1 MAIPN
6 GTKFIGISKEV
17 DLTERKSNYLNSLTE
32 AYTFPDD
39 FASNF
44 PPSYLSYAGTMLN
57 FGSSG
62 TISFLGG
69 YTADFGTIKA
79 PLGQIG
85 FVIVTEDCK
94 VTSLGWQWCS
104 GLSISTAAGAN
115 KTITFKISTAT
126 VGGDMTNAALWTD
139 YFITTTVDTD
149 DTPFPGFV
157 EDVSALNIDLPAG
170 SVVAVTALSSGTFS
184 TSSTAEANVVITLES
199 V

>member
-6 GTKFIGISKEV
+6 GTRFIGISQKV
-17 DLTERKSNYLNSLTE
+17 DLTERKSTFLNSLTE
-32 AYTFPDD
+32 PYTFPDD
-39 FASNF
+39 FNSS
-44 PPSYLSYAGTMLN
+44 SYLSYAGTMQN

-62 TISFLGG
+62 NISFLGG

-104 GLSISTAAGAN
+104 GLSISTAAGTN
-115 KTITFKISTAT
+115 KTLTFKISTAT
-126 VGGDMTNAALWTD
+126 VGGDMTNPALWTD
-139 YFITTTVDTD
+139 YFITTTIDTD
-149 DTPFPGFV
+149 TAPYPGFV

-170 SVVAVTALSSGTFS
+170 SVVAVTAISSGTFS
-184 TSSTAEANVVITLES
+184 TSNTAEANVVITLES
-199 V
+199 A

>member
-6 GTKFIGISKEV
+6 GTRFIGISQEV
-17 DLTERKSNYLNSLTE
+17 DLTERRSNYLNSLTE
-32 AYTFPDD
+32 PYTFPDD
-39 FASNF
+39 FNAS
-44 PPSYLSYAGTMLN
+44 SYLSYAGTMQNLGFN
-57 FGSSG
+57 QLSP
-62 TISFLGG
+62 LGG

-104 GLSISTAAGAN
+104 PLSISTAAGTN
-115 KTITFKISTAT
+115 KTLIFKISTAT
-126 VGGDMTNAALWTD
+126 VGGDMTNPALWSD
-139 YFITTTVDTD
+139 YYITTIVNTD

-170 SVVAVTALSSGTFS
+170 SVVAVTAISSGTFS
-184 TSSTAEANVVITLES
+184 TSNTAEANVVITLES
-199 V
+199 A

>member
-6 GTKFIGISKEV
+6 GTRFIGISQEV
-17 DLTERKSNYLNSLTE
+17 DLTEKRSAYINSLTE
-32 AYTFPDD
+32 PYTFPDD
-39 FASNF
+39 FNSS
-44 PPSYLSYAGTMLN
+44 SYLSYAGTMQN

-104 GLSISTAAGAN
+104 GLSITTAAGAN

-139 YFITTTVDTD
+139 YFITTTIDTD

-199 V
+199 A